1 MKINELPTPCYVID
15 EKKLRPVD
23 VPIIEPDI
31 NKIRKEVG
39 WQPVISL
46 KQTLKEIYNGL
57 EQAL

>member
-31 NKIRKEVG
+31 DKIRKKVG

-46 KQTLKEIYNGL
+46 KQTLKETL
-57 EQAL
+57 EYWRSVD

>member
-1 MKINELPTPCYVID
+1 MKLKLI

-31 NKIRKEVG
+31 DKIRKEVG

-46 KQTLKEIYNGL
+46 KQTLKETL
-57 EQAL
+57 EYWRSVD